1 MSKIGLTLA
10 YKGTNYG
17 ALLQAYATQYTIEK
31 LGHETEIIDY
41 ASGKDR
47 GLILSPLAIG
57 YFGIYK
63 IKSIL
68 NKRDNGDEDTF
79 HKENKKSR
87 KAIADDFR
95 KKRLRNI
102 VKIDGKKNLINH
114 SKSYDAVL
122 VGSDQLWPPEVGFTY
137 FHTLQFAPNGVR
149 RISYATSMGVSEY
162 PCYVKHADDL
172 FLNKIDYLSVR
183 EEQGK
188 KIIKEI
194 SGRDAKVVLDPT
206 YLITKDEWEILVPKK
221 RIINEDYV
229 FCFFLGD
236 NPSMKTL
243 AKRYALQHNLKVV
256 CIVSN
261 EVSVDDSFYADC
273 LLVNQTPEDFIN
285 LIRYADCVFT
295 DSFHGFTFSIINQVQ
310 VYVSYRV
317 MKGLKPRNSRID
329 NIVNTFEIPHRLIKN
344 PESDSLPEGK
354 IDYDKVAQILNRKR
368 KESLEFLKTALS

>member
-17 ALLQAYATQYTIEK
+17 ALLQAYATQFSIER

-41 ASGKDR
+41 TSGKDR

-63 IKSIL
+63 VKSIL
-68 NKRDNGDEDTF
+68 ANKSVIDEDAF
-79 HKENKKSR
+79 HEENKKSR

-95 KKRLRNI
+95 KRRLKNI
-102 VKIDGKKNLINH
+102 VKVIGKNNLINH

-137 FHTLQFAPNGVR
+137 FHTLQFAPTGVR

-162 PCYVKHADDL
+162 PWYVKHADSA

-183 EEQGK
+183 EEQGR

-206 YLITKDEWEILVPKK
+206 YLITKDEWETLIPKR
-221 RIINEDYV
+221 RIINEKYV

-236 NPSMKTL
+236 NPDMKSL
-243 AKRYALQHNLKVV
+243 ARRYASKHNLKVV

-261 EVSVDDSFYADC
+261 EVSVDDSSYADC
-273 LLVNQTPEDFIN
+273 LLINQSPEDFIN
-285 LIRYADCVFT
+285 LIRFADCVFT

-317 MKGLKPRNSRID
+317 MKGLKSRNSRID
-329 NIVNTFEIPHRLIKN
+329 NIVNTFEIPNRLIKN
-344 PESDSLPEGK
+344 PESGFLPEEK
-354 IDYDKVAQILNRKR
+354 IDYDQVTQILCRKR
-368 KESLEFLKTALS
+368 KESLEFLKDALS